1 MRDGD
6 GDERG
11 DILFLNGK
19 VENKIL
25 LKVLQSELQWFVYI
39 QSHCSQFLNFL
50 AIATGLELSFEHVRM

>member
-1 MRDGD
+1 MLRDTELMRDGD

-25 LKVLQSELQWFVYI
+25 LEVLQSELQWFVYI
-39 QSHCSQFLNFL
+39 QSHCSQFLNFFSYSNRVG
-50 AIATGLELSFEHVRM
+50 A